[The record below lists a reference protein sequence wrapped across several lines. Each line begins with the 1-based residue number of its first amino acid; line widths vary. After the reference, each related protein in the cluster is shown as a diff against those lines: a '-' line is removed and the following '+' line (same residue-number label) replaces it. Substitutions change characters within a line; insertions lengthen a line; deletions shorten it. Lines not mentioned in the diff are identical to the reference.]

1 MSKSATLAPPIST
14 KDQEREEERIR
25 HATHAIRKIAEMG
38 ALGVILV
45 DAPFLAEIE
54 KRHGR
59 RAQRTSQ
66 KTLAELVERYFQ
78 SYLHPGDIVT
88 EVDPGADEVVV
99 FFFRARHDR
108 KFFVDQFPGFPET
121 LSAYLFDNRSKFG
134 HSGDM
139 PIDDVAVGRAFLFH
153 DPSVRKEREL
163 SAVVDLARQDAA
175 LMRAQ
180 QERDRSQQF
189 CEMVLSKKTRSVYQK
204 IVDLESRDLY
214 GFEALAR
221 GPKESPWASPVRMFE
236 MAQKCGLLFEL
247 DALCRLAALRG
258 ASGKL
263 PAGKKLFLNCSAR
276 VMDDPRFRHD
286 QLRQALET
294 CGLEPK
300 DLVFEFSEHE
310 CVRSPKAVRETRE
323 TLRSLGVQVALD
335 DAGAASPS
343 LGAVLELDP
352 DYVKIDIGLV
362 RSVDTDI
369 GRQEL
374 MQLIQGV
381 AEKLGAKIIAEG
393 VETADEVA
401 TLQRIGITLGQGYLL
416 GMPDSL
422 A

>member
-1 MSKSATLAPPIST
+1 
-14 KDQEREEERIR
+14 
-25 HATHAIRKIAEMG
+25 
-38 ALGVILV
+38 
-45 DAPFLAEIE
+45 
-54 KRHGR
+54 
-59 RAQRTSQ
+59 
-66 KTLAELVERYFQ
+66 
-78 SYLHPGDIVT
+78 
-88 EVDPGADEVVV
+88 
-99 FFFRARHDR
+99 
-108 KFFVDQFPGFPET
+108 
-121 LSAYLFDNRSKFG
+121 
-134 HSGDM
+134 
-139 PIDDVAVGRAFLFH
+139 
-153 DPSVRKEREL
+153 
-163 SAVVDLARQDAA
+163 
-175 LMRAQ
+175 
-180 QERDRSQQF
+180 
-189 CEMVLSKKTRSVYQK
+189 
-204 IVDLESRDLY
+204 
-214 GFEALAR
+214 
-221 GPKESPWASPVRMFE
+221 MFE

-352 DYVKIDIGLV
+352 DYVKIDISLV